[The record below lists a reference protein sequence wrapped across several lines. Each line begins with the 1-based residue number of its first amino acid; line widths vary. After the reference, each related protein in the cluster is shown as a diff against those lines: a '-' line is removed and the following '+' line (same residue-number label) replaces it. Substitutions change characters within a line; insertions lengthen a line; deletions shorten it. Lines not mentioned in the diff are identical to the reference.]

1 MFFPQNS
8 STSKQTTFDGLSQAW
23 QREKRSRVAGANPAN
38 PTIKKCNEEMIEHGK
53 HKNKPIISIRCTTG
67 N

>member
-8 STSKQTTFDGLSQAW
+8 STSKQTTLDGLSQAW

-38 PTIKKCNEEMIEHGK
+38 PTIKTFHEEMIEHG
-53 HKNKPIISIRCTTG
+53 
-67 N
+67 